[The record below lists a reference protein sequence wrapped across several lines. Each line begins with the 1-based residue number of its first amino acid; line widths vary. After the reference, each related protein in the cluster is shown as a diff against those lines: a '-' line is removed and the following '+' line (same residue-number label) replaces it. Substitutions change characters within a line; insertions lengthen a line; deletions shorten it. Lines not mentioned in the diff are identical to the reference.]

1 MARPETYSN
10 ETILAAAADLFLRD
24 GMQASTLEIAQR
36 AGVSEGTL
44 FKRFKTKGALFE
56 AALHVDSTYDAWRT
70 ILSDRL
76 GKRTPAEN
84 VYDALIALSG
94 KLELVMPKFRVLH
107 GAGRRP
113 PPKWGDEGSPPMR
126 DTRALAKYLEE
137 ESALG
142 RLAIS
147 HPLAH
152 AHQIVGAMIH
162 YGAEREMSGYTPCS
176 VEVYIRQLVDIHLPP
191 PRKPRGGKAGGLA
204 IILAFAISTG
214 VAHAAVE
221 KPEQLSWMQCVKE
234 ASLNNPGIEASMRGV
249 QNSEDLR
256 KGAYSTLFPQ
266 ITATTEATRSYNPER
281 EISGSGQD
289 VLVGGYSFGSQ
300 SSRSN
305 YYNSYSVGLSLQ
317 QQLFDGF
324 RTAGNIRQTK
334 AQARVALAQL
344 LSEKSLVSYELKSA
358 FAQLLYAQELLGIS
372 QSIVDRREL
381 NFRLV
386 ELKYKIGRENKGS
399 LLLSKAN
406 LSQARM
412 DMEQA
417 RRTLKVSQLQL
428 QTVMGRPIFRTVEA
442 KGQLVTGQ
450 VAEKPDFKAIALKTP
465 AHFQQNATV
474 EASKAGITIA
484 QSDFYPQV
492 SATASYTGNDNNSF
506 VAPES
511 WSVGVSGSLN
521 VFDGAATY
529 FNVRAARATLQQE
542 QATLKGTD
550 ADTTQTLAEDFKD
563 FVNSVESVRVSGEFL
578 EASSLRATIAEA
590 QYRNGLISFQDFDT
604 ITNDYITRQ
613 NTELQSRRDAVLAEA
628 KWEQSQGEGAI
639 P

>member
-1 MARPETYSN
+1 MARPETHSN

-44 FKRFKTKGALFE
+44 FKRFKTKVALFE
-56 AALHVDSTYDAWRT
+56 AAMHVDSSYDAWRT
-70 ILSDRL
+70 ILNDSI

-94 KLELVMPKFRVLH
+94 KLEQVMPKFRILH

-137 ESALG
+137 EITLG
-142 RLAIS
+142 RLTIS

-162 YGAEREMSGYTPCS
+162 YGAEREMSGYTPCT
-176 VEVYIRQLVDIHLPP
+176 VETYIRQLVDIHLPP
-191 PRKPRGGKAGGLA
+191 VRKVRSGKKGVLS
-204 IILAFAISTG
+204 IVLAFGMSLGFAQ
-214 VAHAAVE
+214 AAD
-221 KPEQLSWMQCVKE
+221 KPEELSWMQCVKE
-234 ASLNNPGIEASMRGV
+234 ASLNNPGIEASLRGV
-249 QNSEDLR
+249 QNSEALR
-256 KGAYSTLFPQ
+256 KGAYSMLFPQ
-266 ITATTEATRSYNPER
+266 ISATTEATRSYNPER
-281 EISGSGQD
+281 EIGGSGQE
-289 VLVGGYSFGSQ
+289 VVVGGYSFGSQ

-358 FAQLLYAQELLGIS
+358 FAQLIYAQELLGIS

-386 ELKYKIGRENKGS
+386 ELKYNIGRENKGA

-406 LSQARM
+406 LSQAKM

-417 RRTLKVSQLQL
+417 QRTLKVSQLQL
-428 QTVMGRPIFRTVEA
+428 QTVMGRSVFRSVEA
-442 KGQLVTGQ
+442 KGSLVTGKI
-450 VAEKPDFKAIALKTP
+450 AEKPDFKAIALKTP
-465 AHFQQNATV
+465 AHFQQDATV

-484 QSDFYPQV
+484 QSDFYPQI

-521 VFDGAATY
+521 VFDGGATY

-550 ADTTQTLAEDFKD
+550 ADTAQTLAEDFKD
-563 FVNSVESVRVSGEFL
+563 FVNSVENVRVSGEFL

-628 KWEQSQGEGAI
+628 KWEQSLGEGAI